1 MKKAICSL
9 LAAGAALAM
18 AAPAAAA
25 AAADNGETARQIYDA
40 GRCMVDRERHTA
52 VGFLRAV
59 PVDSEDADLS
69 LLPDSLVERCASGLG
84 SAKALH
90 MRGAIAQALFMR
102 DFGGFGLEPRRSAPL
117 VNLDLPVQDS
127 PEGSVRTELYRWSDC
142 VVRNDAHHTERLL
155 QSSVGSR
162 GEAAAIEGLRD
173 FMAACAPAGSQL
185 SVLPIEVRSLLAQSA
200 YHSMYRY
207 WTNQLDPVR
216 DQ

>member
-18 AAPAAAA
+18 PVPA
-25 AAADNGETARQIYDA
+25 AAADNGESGRDIYDA
-40 GRCMVDRERHTA
+40 GRCMVDRERSTA
-52 VGFLRAV
+52 VGFLQAV

-69 LLPDSLVERCASGLG
+69 LLPDSLVERCAEGL
-84 SAKALH
+84 SAAKALL
-90 MRGAIAQALFMR
+90 MRGAIAQALFFR

-117 VNLDLPVQDS
+117 VNLGLPVQDS

-142 VVRNDAHHTERLL
+142 VVRNDAQHTERLL
-155 QSSVGSR
+155 QSTVGSR
-162 GEAAAIEGLRD
+162 GEAAAIERLRD
-173 FMAACAPAGSQL
+173 FMAACAPANSQL
-185 SVLPIEVRSLLAQSA
+185 SVHPIELRSLLAQSA